1 MYINTLQYYNGTQK
15 SVLNTE
21 VSTFQRFVIERFH
34 CICIYVCMYVCMY
47 TVYVSIL
54 VCMYL
59 YRHTV
64 YPWCCA
70 GSAETPSRRP
80 TSSSGLH
87 HFSSW
92 CVVPSDRD
100 RRHDTGPSDAVQ
112 TWASRHH
119 TSLHIIK
126 EYTLDPIY

>member
-15 SVLNTE
+15 GVLNTE

-34 CICIYVCMYVCMY
+34 CICMYMYVCMY

-64 YPWCCA
+64 YHGAVLVQRRHLQDGLLHRQVCTTSVHGVWCR
-70 GSAETPSRRP
+70 TD
-80 TSSSGLH
+80 H
-87 HFSSW
+87 
-92 CVVPSDRD
+92 D
-100 RRHDTGPSDAVQ
+100 RRHDTGPNDAVQ